1 MALNR
6 SFYSSTSST
15 PINSVRSDSSSGR
28 DTSSVVTKL
37 RHRQLPGTLYQVDIS
52 SRMPCHHIHTPATP
66 IHYREKGKTKK
77 HGTSVCSSKKRQCL
91 RKEMYAARSG
101 TNTKRQYSTAAT
113 GTTRPA
119 LLTELCS
126 TAVLL
131 YCKDCRDVK
140 IKKKGQRSSI
150 QHSSGIGSSN
160 CAFRRSRAVASSCRA
175 EQGGI
180 KTVCEKRCTPRAAEQ
195 IQNSFFTASQLRRH
209 RQG

>member
-66 IHYREKGKTKK
+66 IHFREKGKTKK

-101 TNTKRQYSTAAT
+101 TNTKQLFYS
-113 GTTRPA
+113 
-119 LLTELCS
+119 
-126 TAVLL
+126 
-131 YCKDCRDVK
+131 
-140 IKKKGQRSSI
+140 
-150 QHSSGIGSSN
+150 
-160 CAFRRSRAVASSCRA
+160 
-175 EQGGI
+175 
-180 KTVCEKRCTPRAAEQ
+180 
-195 IQNSFFTASQLRRH
+195 FTAPQTQTRLSDSSSAGPGLFSTVLRANLLGV
-209 RQG
+209 QV